1 MQDPPDV
8 LFRLRVALRN
18 LPKEPPS
25 KEGEEAQGK
34 PGDRGEEEG
43 QEKSNGREEAKWKGD
58 QAAPGKGAG
67 QAKMT
72 DGTQHTQADEEAEEP
87 RQKLGEAMQAR
98 YRDMGERR
106 ARCQGERWRN

>member
-25 KEGEEAQGK
+25 KEGEEAQGR

-43 QEKSNGREEAKWKGD
+43 KKSQTEEKKPS
-58 QAAPGKGAG
+58 GKG
-67 QAKMT
+67 T
-72 DGTQHTQADEEAEEP
+72 
-87 RQKLGEAMQAR
+87 KLLQGK
-98 YRDMGERR
+98 ERGKQR
-106 ARCQGERWRN
+106 